1 MASSDPATAPIVPGA
16 SRAAKPQSRT
26 AERRTA
32 ILEAAT
38 EVFGTRG
45 YNNSSLVEIAE
56 KVGMTHAGILHHFG
70 SKEQLLLAVLAHR
83 DETDIERLDATDRP
97 LGADFLAHLVRTV
110 RTNTTRSGIVQ
121 TYAVLS
127 AESVTGNHPAQ
138 EFFRQR
144 FTGLRGEVASALGA
158 AVGAE
163 PGDARVVAAA
173 SAIIATMDGLQVQWL
188 LDPART
194 DMPAT
199 VELGLAV
206 HVAAQGDEVVADGP
220 GTVEERER

>member
-1 MASSDPATAPIVPGA
+1 VAANEPSTAPVVTGA
-16 SRAAKPQSRT
+16 SRAAKPHSRT

-32 ILEAAT
+32 ILDAAT
-38 EVFGTRG
+38 EVFGSRG

-70 SKEQLLLAVLAHR
+70 SKEQLLLAVLAYR
-83 DETDIERLDATDRP
+83 DETDIDYRVAHSRP
-97 LGADFLAHLVRTV
+97 VGAEFLAHLVRTV
-110 RTNTTRSGIVQ
+110 RENTARSGIVQ

-127 AESVTGNHPAQ
+127 AESVTGSHPAQ

-144 FTGLRGEVASALGA
+144 FTGLRAEVADALAETVGA
-158 AVGAE
+158 A

-188 LDPART
+188 LDPAGA

-199 VELGLAV
+199 VELVIDALVRDLRRSLA
-206 HVAAQGDEVVADGP
+206 G
-220 GTVEERER
+220 

>member
-1 MASSDPATAPIVPGA
+1 VASSDPSRAIVTGA
-16 SRAAKPQSRT
+16 SRAAKPHSRT

-38 EVFGTRG
+38 DVFGTRG

-83 DETDIERLDATDRP
+83 DETDMERLDDSRRP
-97 LGADFLAHLVRTV
+97 VGADFLAHLVRTV
-110 RTNTTRSGIVQ
+110 RTNTTRGGIVQ

-199 VELGLAV
+199 VELVIDALVDGLRRS
-206 HVAAQGDEVVADGP
+206 VAAA
-220 GTVEERER
+220 RA

>member
-1 MASSDPATAPIVPGA
+1 MASSDPSRAIVTGA
-16 SRAAKPQSRT
+16 SRAAKPHSRT

-38 EVFGTRG
+38 DVFGTRG

-83 DETDIERLDATDRP
+83 DETDMERLDDSRRP
-97 LGADFLAHLVRTV
+97 VGADFLAHLVRTV
-110 RTNTTRSGIVQ
+110 RTNTTRGGIVQ

-144 FTGLRGEVASALGA
+144 FTGLRGEAASALGA

-199 VELGLAV
+199 VELVIDALVDGLRRS
-206 HVAAQGDEVVADGP
+206 VAAA
-220 GTVEERER
+220 RA